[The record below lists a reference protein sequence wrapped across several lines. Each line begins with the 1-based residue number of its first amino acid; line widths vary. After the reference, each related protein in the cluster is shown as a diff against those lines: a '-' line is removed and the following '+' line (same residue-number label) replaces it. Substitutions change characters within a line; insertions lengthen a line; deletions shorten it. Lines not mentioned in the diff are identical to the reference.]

1 MPSDP
6 VIPGRLPKKN
16 QKRLKEAVVGIWPAV
31 TFGVSVCVCTC
42 MCVCVQSVTHETIS
56 FQKLMRHFENKSKV
70 LGFYTILI
78 YSTSW
83 GCFEKADVR

>member
-31 TFGVSVCVCTC
+31 TFGVSVCVCAHAY
-42 MCVCVQSVTHETIS
+42 VCVSS
-56 FQKLMRHFENKSKV
+56 LSLMKLFLSKS
-70 LGFYTILI
+70 
-78 YSTSW
+78 
-83 GCFEKADVR
+83 